1 MSEMNDVPRLNDG
14 RGDGDVD
21 SRLQALLSGLD
32 PATREPRY
40 WDRFH
45 TAVLARASGELARR
59 RALRDLSVSEQVSSW
74 ARAVVPTALL
84 AAAAAGLM
92 LLQPSAIG
100 PVDGEVV
107 LSVEEALSDG
117 IDGEPIPAL
126 LSDDALPGEAVA
138 MVSEIF

>member
-1 MSEMNDVPRLNDG
+1 
-14 RGDGDVD
+14 
-21 SRLQALLSGLD
+21 
-32 PATREPRY
+32 
-40 WDRFH
+40 
-45 TAVLARASGELARR
+45 
-59 RALRDLSVSEQVSSW
+59 
-74 ARAVVPTALL
+74 
-84 AAAAAGLM
+84 M